1 MQDRRS
7 KRRERRH
14 KPERRGGHDRRRPT
28 VLADDFPRAPTWEE
42 QRAQYLT
49 RLFYFTA
56 GLAYFNLGFGGHEL
70 RLEPLVVNGVI
81 AAIMAVHLVGFWHAR
96 REPRALWRL
105 HGTMWL
111 DLIGATF
118 AIVADPTVPS
128 PGFLVYIVII
138 LGNGLRYGMGFFAA
152 AVAGSFAGAAVG
164 VGLRHHDYVTRLTPS
179 VALFLVF
186 GGILAL
192 YAYALNAR
200 IERTRRQLEAER
212 GLDELTG
219 LMNRRAFHERAE
231 PVFRELAGGT
241 ERLVVLFADLD
252 GFKGINDNHGHHVGD
267 RVLARIGRAIG
278 DSVRRSDVVARYG
291 GDEFVLLLLGADV
304 ERGTMVAHRLQ
315 QTVREWARENSIDL
329 SVSIGLGEFSQPDC
343 DLKGALARVDQA
355 MYQGKL
361 ARERGGIRVAEAA
374 VGG

>member
-1 MQDRRS
+1 MQDRRI

-14 KPERRGGHDRRRPT
+14 SPERRGGCDRRRHT
-28 VLADDFPRAPTWEE
+28 TRTDDLPRAPTWEE

-56 GLAYFNLGFGGHEL
+56 GLAYFNLGFSGDDL
-70 RLEPLVVNGVI
+70 RLAPLLVNGVI
-81 AAIMAVHLVGFWHAR
+81 AAVMLVHVAGFWHAR
-96 REPRALWRL
+96 REPQALWRL
-105 HGTMWL
+105 HATMWL
-111 DLIGATF
+111 DLFAATF

-152 AVAGSFAGAAVG
+152 AVAGSFAGAAAG
-164 VGLRHHDYVTRLTPS
+164 VSLRYHDYVTQLTPS
-179 VALFLVF
+179 IALFLVF

-200 IERTRRQLEAER
+200 IERTRRQLETER

-219 LMNRRAFHERAE
+219 LLNRRAFHERAE
-231 PVFRELAGGT
+231 PVFEDLARGN

-252 GFKGINDNHGHHVGD
+252 GFKGVNDNHGHHVGD
-267 RVLARIGRAIG
+267 RVLSKIGRAIG
-278 DSVRRSDVVARYG
+278 DAVRRSDVVARYG

-315 QTVREWARENSIDL
+315 QTVRDWARENNIDL

-361 ARERGGIRVAEAA
+361 ARERGGIRVAGAA
-374 VGG
+374 ASA